1 LAPHYSIVVPV
12 FNEEENIQP
21 FYDALC
27 NHIPADFEL
36 IWVNDGS
43 TDKTLPVIKSLAA
56 KDYRI
61 RCISFSRNF
70 GHQAA
75 LMAGLQFAKGK
86 RIVFMDG
93 DLQHP
98 PSLLPLFFGKM
109 DEGFDLVSGQKLS
122 TADSGG
128 TKRLLSGWFY
138 RLINFL
144 SDTPIDKDV
153 SDFRVF
159 NQKVASAILQFDERE
174 LFLRGIFNW
183 IGFKTA
189 TIGYNA
195 PARRSGHSKYSF
207 SKMIQLALRG
217 TLSFSFKPI
226 RLSLLMGSIVS
237 VAAFL
242 FIIFAVISY
251 FAGNTIPGWAS
262 IIIGVMFL
270 GGIQLIMIGLIG
282 EYVASLFMESKKRPL
297 FLIDEKINVD
307 PAVL

>member
-1 LAPHYSIVVPV
+1 
-12 FNEEENIQP
+12 
-21 FYDALC
+21 
-27 NHIPADFEL
+27 
-36 IWVNDGS
+36 
-43 TDKTLPVIKSLAA
+43 
-56 KDYRI
+56 
-61 RCISFSRNF
+61 
-70 GHQAA
+70 
-75 LMAGLQFAKGK
+75 
-86 RIVFMDG
+86 
-93 DLQHP
+93 
-98 PSLLPLFFGKM
+98 
-109 DEGFDLVSGQKLS
+109 VSGQKLS
-122 TADSGG
+122 TADSVG
-128 TKRLLSGWFY
+128 TKKLFSGWFY
-138 RLINFL
+138 RMINFL
-144 SDTPIDKDV
+144 SDTPIDRDV

-159 NQKVASAILQFDERE
+159 NQKVASAVLQFDERE

-237 VAAFL
+237 FAAFL

-297 FLIDEKINVD
+297 FLIDEKVNVD
-307 PAVL
+307 PSVP

>member
-1 LAPHYSIVVPV
+1 MAPHYSIVVPV
-12 FNEEENIQP
+12 FNEEKNIQP

-27 NHIPADFEL
+27 SHIPADFEL

-43 TDKTLPVIKSLAA
+43 TDQTLHLIKGIAA
-56 KDYRI
+56 KDNRI

-75 LMAGLQFAKGK
+75 LVAGLQFARGK

-98 PSLLPLFFGKM
+98 PSLLPLFFNKM
-109 DEGFDLVSGQKLS
+109 DEGFDLVSGQKL
-122 TADSGG
+122 TTEDSSGV
-128 TKRLLSGWFY
+128 KRIFSGWFY

-144 SDTPIDKDV
+144 SDTKIDKDV

-159 NQKVASAILQFDERE
+159 NKKVAAAVLQFDERE

-183 IGFKTA
+183 IGFKT
-189 TIGYNA
+189 TNISYHA
-195 PARRSGHSKYSF
+195 PARKSGQTKYSF
-207 SKMIQLALRG
+207 SKMVQLALRG

-226 RLSLLMGSIVS
+226 RLSLLMGTVVSI
-237 VAAFL
+237 AAFL

-251 FAGNTIPGWAS
+251 FTGNTIPGWAS

-282 EYVASLFMESKKRPL
+282 EYVASLFIESKKRPL
-297 FLIDEKINVD
+297 FLIDEKINVE
-307 PAVL
+307 

>member
-1 LAPHYSIVVPV
+1 MTPHYSIVVPV

-43 TDKTLPVIKSLAA
+43 TDQTLVKIRTLAA
-56 KDYRI
+56 KDFRI
-61 RCISFSRNF
+61 RCISLSRNF

-75 LMAGLQFAKGK
+75 LIAGLQFSKGK

-98 PSLLPLFFGKM
+98 PSLLPLFFNKM
-109 DEGFDLVSGQKLS
+109 DEGFDLVSGRKLA
-122 TADSGG
+122 TEDIGG
-128 TKRLLSGWFY
+128 AKRIFSGWFY
-138 RLINFL
+138 RLINYL

-159 NQKVASAILQFDERE
+159 NQKVAAAVLQFEERE

-183 IGFKTA
+183 IGFNTA
-189 TIGYNA
+189 NIDYNA
-195 PARRSGHSKYSF
+195 PARQSGHTKYSF
-207 SKMIQLALRG
+207 AKMVQLALRG

-282 EYVASLFMESKKRPL
+282 EYVASLFMETKKRPL
-297 FLIDEKINVD
+297 FLIDEKINLD
-307 PAVL
+307 HPAA

>member
-1 LAPHYSIVVPV
+1 MAPHYSIVVPV

-43 TDKTLPVIKSLAA
+43 TDKTLSFIKSLAA

-128 TKRLLSGWFY
+128 TKRIFSGWFY

-159 NQKVASAILQFDERE
+159 NQKVAAAILQFDERE

-195 PARRSGHSKYSF
+195 PARQSGHSKYSF

-237 VAAFL
+237 LAAFL

-297 FLIDEKINVD
+297 FLIDEKINVE
-307 PAVL
+307 PSVL